1 MLHLSKF
8 IHTPTGKL
16 IMSIIFGFGLASF
29 FRTVCKEK
37 NCLIFQATDLTEIEG
52 KIFQQD
58 DKCYK
63 FKPEYTKCDSK
74 KKDVVFMN
82 KD

>member
-29 FRTVCKEK
+29 FRKVCKEYRYKLDKITYDIHTYNFK
-37 NCLIFQATDLTEIEG
+37 NIRG
-52 KIFQQD
+52 
-58 DKCYK
+58 
-63 FKPEYTKCDSK
+63 
-74 KKDVVFMN
+74 
-82 KD
+82 